1 MADFNL
7 EEAQKF
13 QTRMIESVK
22 DIERGLD
29 RDVLKYYTDDT
40 VDDEKDYY
48 ENLRGLH
55 DFMRVAYRRLGDLLT
70 EIERRQNG

>member
-29 RDVLKYYTDDT
+29 RDVLKYYTDDR
-40 VDDEKDYY
+40 VDNEADYY